1 MPYFLLFDVFKQR
14 KGQIIIKLNVL
25 CPMKALIVFQE
36 YSQLLYL
43 QRFQEVMIRKW
54 GDKEPFKC
62 HATIFKLTWVELKIS
77 SAIIPNLHENKLID
91 LPYIKVR

>member
-1 MPYFLLFDVFKQR
+1 MR
-14 KGQIIIKLNVL
+14 
-25 CPMKALIVFQE
+25 ALIVFQE

-77 SAIIPNLHENKLID
+77 SVIIPNLYGNKLID

>member
-25 CPMKALIVFQE
+25 CPMRALIVFQG

-43 QRFQEVMIRKW
+43 QRFKEVMIRKW
-54 GDKEPFKC
+54 GNKEPFKC

-77 SAIIPNLHENKLID
+77 SVIIPNLHGNKLID

>member
-43 QRFQEVMIRKW
+43 QRFKEVMIRKW
-54 GDKEPFKC
+54 GNKEPFKC

-77 SAIIPNLHENKLID
+77 SVIIPNLHGNKLID

>member
-1 MPYFLLFDVFKQR
+1 MR
-14 KGQIIIKLNVL
+14 
-25 CPMKALIVFQE
+25 ALIVFQE

-43 QRFQEVMIRKW
+43 QRFKEVMIRKW
-54 GDKEPFKC
+54 GNKEPFKC

-77 SAIIPNLHENKLID
+77 SVIIPNLHGNKLID

>member
-14 KGQIIIKLNVL
+14 RGQIIIKLNVL
-25 CPMKALIVFQE
+25 CPVRALIVFQE

-43 QRFQEVMIRKW
+43 QRFKEVMIRKW
-54 GDKEPFKC
+54 GNKEPFKC

-77 SAIIPNLHENKLID
+77 SVIIPNLHGNKLID

>member
-1 MPYFLLFDVFKQR
+1 MR
-14 KGQIIIKLNVL
+14 
-25 CPMKALIVFQE
+25 ALIVFQE

-43 QRFQEVMIRKW
+43 QRFKEVMIRKW
-54 GDKEPFKC
+54 GNKEPFKC

-77 SAIIPNLHENKLID
+77 SVIIPNLHRNKLID